1 VLACIAGSPGTAS
14 GIKAA
19 QEINMANQTAKIV
32 RFHSLGGPDVLKIQE
47 EPIPVPGQ
55 GEALLNVKAIGLN
68 RAEVMFRT
76 GHYLEAPVLPSK
88 LGYEAAG
95 TVTAV
100 GPDVDKSWIGKK
112 ASTVPGFLMT
122 NYGVYGEV
130 ALVPASA
137 LAVYPEKLTPEQGTS
152 IWMQYLTAYGALIA
166 DARIGKGDFVIIT
179 AASSSVGIAAIEMV
193 QAEGA
198 ISIATTRT
206 SQKKAVLVEVGATHV
221 IATEEEPFLAR
232 VKQITGGKG
241 ARVIF
246 DPIGGKG
253 IHALAEAA
261 AYRGT
266 IFEYGALAPEPTPF
280 PLFSAL
286 SKGLT
291 VRGYTVREILSVP
304 QRKAEAVK
312 YVFEHVAAGRFK
324 PRVDRVFPF
333 AQIVEAHRYME
344 SNQQIGKI
352 VVTV

>member
-1 VLACIAGSPGTAS
+1 
-14 GIKAA
+14 
-19 QEINMANQTAKIV
+19 MANNTAKIV
-32 RFHSLGGPDVLKIQE
+32 RFHTLGGPEVLKIQE
-47 EPIPVPGQ
+47 ETIPEPGR

-68 RAEVMFRT
+68 RAEVMFRE
-76 GHYLEAPVLPSK
+76 GRYLESPALPSK

-95 TVTAV
+95 VVAAV
-100 GPDVDKSWIGKK
+100 GPDVEKSWIGKK
-112 ASTVPGFLMT
+112 ASTVPGFMMT

-137 LAVYPEKLTPEQGTS
+137 LAVYPEKLTPEEGTS
-152 IWMQYLTAYGALIA
+152 IWMQYLTAYGALITN
-166 DARIGKGDFVIIT
+166 ARIGKGDFVIIT

-193 QAEGA
+193 KAEGG

-206 SQKKAVLVEVGATHV
+206 SKKKAVLTEVGAAHV
-221 IATEEEPFLAR
+221 IATAEEDFLAR
-232 VKQITGGKG
+232 VEQITDGKG

-253 IHALAEAA
+253 VEALAQAA
-261 AYRGT
+261 AYQGI

-280 PLFSAL
+280 PLFAAL
-286 SKGLT
+286 HKGLT

-304 QRKAEAVK
+304 QLKAEAVK
-312 YVFEHVAAGRFK
+312 YVFDHVAAGNFK
-324 PRVDRVFPF
+324 PRIDRVFPL